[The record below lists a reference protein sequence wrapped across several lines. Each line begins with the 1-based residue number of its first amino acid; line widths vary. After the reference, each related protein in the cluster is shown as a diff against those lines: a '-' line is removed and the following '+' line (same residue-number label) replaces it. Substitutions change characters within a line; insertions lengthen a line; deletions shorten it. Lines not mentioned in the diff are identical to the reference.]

1 MNPTSACYKLA
12 NKKFRRNVSSFFS
25 HDLGRTT
32 KDGDTVLHLCSR
44 SNKTECMKLLLRVC
58 PELCEIE
65 NADGETA
72 LDIARS
78 MNYDLCVELAS
89 ISL

>member
-1 MNPTSACYKLA
+1 MNPVTCSMLA
-12 NKKFRRNVSSFFS
+12 NRKFKRNVSSIFS